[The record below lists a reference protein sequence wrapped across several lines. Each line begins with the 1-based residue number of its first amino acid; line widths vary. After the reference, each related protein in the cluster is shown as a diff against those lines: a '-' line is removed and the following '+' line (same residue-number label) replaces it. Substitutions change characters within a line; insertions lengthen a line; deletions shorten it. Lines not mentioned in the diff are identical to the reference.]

1 MSLPF
6 LNNLD
11 LNLNEIQNAIA
22 QNLGTAPQQ
31 GLLAGRFYYDTA
43 KNKFGYYNGTNWVYL
58 DPDSND
64 NQKIKVGN
72 TTFGA
77 SAEID
82 ISGIGAISV
91 AGNNT
96 ANTITISIADATTGV
111 KGAVQLTNTVSSGST
126 VQNLAVTPKGVS
138 EAISTALENYYNKSY
153 IDTTLSNYL
162 TTAAASQTYL
172 TKTDATATYIT
183 IASKNQPN
191 GVAGLGSNG
200 KILVGQL
207 PDYLLGQVL
216 YGGIAT
222 NIGDGISGENKVT
235 ASISTDLKSK
245 LAAKGVIT
253 DETITLSNVKTAT
266 DGTFGY
272 LDLDGTYFIC
282 NAKGTFAGIAYEVG
296 DWIISTG
303 EKWSLVNNSDA
314 VMSVNGKTGTVV
326 LTGEDIKVGGNST
339 TYKNRE
345 ISAAIEGLEKSIAN
359 TANVTGSKEVTGSFT
374 PSGLTNNTYSITKPS
389 ELINWRS
396 TKQFVLYYS
405 ADGSIA
411 NAQQAYTDVNIQT
424 TVGADGLESGA
435 TAKLTF
441 GSVPSGGK
449 FWYYWLFVYGNS
461 NNN

>member
-1 MSLPF
+1 MASIPF

-11 LNLNEIQNAIA
+11 LKLNEIQNAIA
-22 QNLGTAPQQ
+22 QNLVTAPD
-31 GLLAGRFYYDTA
+31 GKAGRFYYDTA
-43 KNKFGYYNGTNWVYL
+43 KNKLGYYNGTNWVYL
-58 DPDSND
+58 DPDLND

-126 VQNLAVTPKGVS
+126 VQNLAVTPNGVS
-138 EAISTALENYYNKSY
+138 EAIKAALDNYYTKTQIN
-153 IDTTLSNYL
+153 TTLSNYL
-162 TTAAASQTYL
+162 TTTAASQTYL
-172 TKTDATATYIT
+172 TINEAESTYI
-183 IASKNQPN
+183 AQNLMGVGD
-191 GVAGLGSNG
+191 GVATLDNNG
-200 KILVGQL
+200 KILVEQL

-216 YGGIAT
+216 FGGTVERQEGSDFIVYVSTNLAKKLGIADDDPPVSE
-222 NIGDGISGENKVT
+222 IKIVAT
-235 ASISTDLKSK
+235 AQGGAPYTYGYEQLE
-245 LAAKGVIT
+245 GV
-253 DETITLSNVKTAT
+253 
-266 DGTFGY
+266 
-272 LDLDGTYFIC
+272 YFIWGFDAMFGDH
-282 NAKGTFAGIAYEVG
+282 NYIVG

-303 EKWSLVNNSDA
+303 AAWAKVANSDA

-326 LTGEDIKVGGNST
+326 LTGKDIKVGGNST
-339 TYKNRE
+339 TYQNLE

-374 PSGLTNNTYSITKPS
+374 PSGLTDNTYSITKPS
-389 ELINWRS
+389 ELTNWRS

-405 ADGSIA
+405 TDGSIA

>member
-1 MSLPF
+1 MASIPF

-11 LNLNEIQNAIA
+11 LKLNEIQNAIA
-22 QNLGTAPQQ
+22 QNLVTAPD
-31 GLLAGRFYYDTA
+31 GKVGRFYYDTA
-43 KNKFGYYNGTNWVYL
+43 KNKLGYYNGTNWVYL
-58 DPDSND
+58 DPDLND

-82 ISGIGAISV
+82 ISGTDAISV

-96 ANTITISIADATTGV
+96 ANTITISIKDASTSA
-111 KGAVQLTNTVSSGST
+111 KGAVQLTNTVASGST
-126 VQNLAVTPKGVS
+126 VQNLAVTPNGVS
-138 EAISTALENYYNKSY
+138 EAIKAALDNYYTKTQIN
-153 IDTTLSNYL
+153 TTLSNYL
-162 TTAAASQTYL
+162 TTTAASQTYL
-172 TKTDATATYIT
+172 TINEAESTYI
-183 IASKNQPN
+183 AQDLMGVGY
-191 GVAGLGSNG
+191 GVATLDNNG

-216 YGGIAT
+216 FGGIVERQEGSDFIVSIRT
-222 NIGDGISGENKVT
+222 NLAEKLGIGDDDPPVSEIKIVAT
-235 ASISTDLKSK
+235 ARGGNLYIYGYKQLE
-245 LAAKGVIT
+245 GV
-253 DETITLSNVKTAT
+253 
-266 DGTFGY
+266 
-272 LDLDGTYFIC
+272 YFIWSFDAMFGDY
-282 NAKGTFAGIAYEVG
+282 NYTAG

-303 EKWSLVNNSDA
+303 TAWTKVANSDA
-314 VMSVNGKTGTVV
+314 VMSVNGEIGTVV

-339 TYKNRE
+339 TYKNQL
-345 ISAAIEGLEKSIAN
+345 ISNAIKGLEESIAN

-441 GSVPSGGK
+441 GGVPSGGK

>member
-22 QNLGTAPQQ
+22 QNLPNAPQTQ
-31 GLLAGRFYYDTA
+31 SQKKAGRFYYDTGI
-43 KNKFGYYNGTNWVYL
+43 NKFGYYNGTDWVYL

-82 ISGIGAISV
+82 ISGTGAISV

-96 ANTITISIADATTGV
+96 ANTITISIADASTGA
-111 KGAVQLTNTVSSGST
+111 KGAVQLTNTVSNGST

-138 EAISTALENYYNKSY
+138 DAITAALTNYYTKTQ

-172 TKTDATATYIT
+172 TKTDAAATYVT
-183 IASKNQPN
+183 IDSKNKAN
-191 GVAGLGSNG
+191 GVAGLGSDG

-222 NIGDGISGENKVT
+222 AVGTTCTVTPSSSLKEKKGIT
-235 ASISTDLKSK
+235 AT
-245 LAAKGVIT
+245 
-253 DETITLSNVKTAT
+253 TITLTSAAIGTGT
-266 DGTFGY
+266 TFGY
-272 LDLDGTYFIC
+272 GQLEGVYFIC

-303 EKWSLVNNSDA
+303 ENWSLVNNSDA

-326 LTGEDIKVGGNST
+326 LTGEDITVGGDST
-339 TYKNRE
+339 TYKNRK
-345 ISAAIEGLEKSIAN
+345 ISAAIEGLEKSIVN
-359 TANVTGSKEVTGSFT
+359 TANVTGSKEVTDSFT
-374 PSGLTNNTYSITKPS
+374 PSELTNNTYSITKPS
-389 ELINWRS
+389 ELGNWRS

-411 NAQQAYTDVNIQT
+411 NAQQAYTDINIQT
-424 TVGADGLESGA
+424 TVDTNGLESEA
-435 TAKLTF
+435 TVTLTF

-461 NNN
+461 NSN

>member
-22 QNLGTAPQQ
+22 QNLPGNPK
-31 GLLAGRFYYDTA
+31 GKAGRFYYDTT
-43 KNKFGYYNGTNWVYL
+43 KNKFAYYNGTNWVYL

-77 SAEID
+77 SVEID
-82 ISGIGAISV
+82 ISGTGAISV
-91 AGNNT
+91 AGDNT
-96 ANTITISIADATTGV
+96 NNTITISIADATTRA
-111 KGAVQLTNTVSSGST
+111 KGAVQLTNTVASGSD

-138 EAISTALENYYNKSY
+138 DAITTALGNYYNKNQ

-172 TKTDATATYIT
+172 TKADATATYIT

-245 LAAKGVIT
+245 LAAKGAIT
-253 DETITLSNVKTAT
+253 GETITLSNVKTAT

-326 LTGEDIKVGGNST
+326 LTGEDIKVGGDST
-339 TYKNRE
+339 TYKNQTL
-345 ISAAIEGLEKSIAN
+345 SAAIEGLEKSISN
-359 TANVTGSKEVTGSFT
+359 TANVTGSKELTGSFT

-389 ELINWRS
+389 ELTNWRS

-405 ADGSIA
+405 ADSSIA

-424 TVGADGLESGA
+424 TVGTDGLESGA

-461 NNN
+461 NSN

>member
-1 MSLPF
+1 MASIPF

-11 LNLNEIQNAIA
+11 LKLNEIQNAIA
-22 QNLGTAPQQ
+22 QNLVTAPD
-31 GLLAGRFYYDTA
+31 GKAGRFYYDTA
-43 KNKFGYYNGTNWVYL
+43 KNKLGYYNGTNWVYL
-58 DPDSND
+58 DPDLND

-82 ISGIGAISV
+82 ISGTDAISV

-96 ANTITISIADATTGV
+96 ANTITISIKDASTSA
-111 KGAVQLTNTVSSGST
+111 KGAVQLTNTVANEST

-138 EAISTALENYYNKSY
+138 DAITTALDNYYTKTQIN
-153 IDTTLSNYL
+153 TTLSNYL
-162 TTAAASQTYL
+162 TTTVASQTYL
-172 TKTDATATYIT
+172 TINEAESTYI
-183 IASKNQPN
+183 AENLMGVSD
-191 GVAGLGSNG
+191 GVATLDNNG
-200 KILVGQL
+200 KILVEQL

-216 YGGIAT
+216 FGGTVEIQEGSDFIVHVSINLARKLGLPDSDPTVSEIKIVATAENGAPYIYGY
-222 NIGDGISGENKVT
+222 EQ
-235 ASISTDLKSK
+235 LE
-245 LAAKGVIT
+245 GV
-253 DETITLSNVKTAT
+253 
-266 DGTFGY
+266 
-272 LDLDGTYFIC
+272 YFIWGFDAMFGDH
-282 NAKGTFAGIAYEVG
+282 NYIVG

-303 EKWSLVNNSDA
+303 AAWAKVANSDA
-314 VMSVNGKTGTVV
+314 VMSVNGETGTVV

>member
-22 QNLGTAPQQ
+22 QNLGTAPD
-31 GLLAGRFYYDTA
+31 GKAGRFYYDTA
-43 KNKFGYYNGTNWVYL
+43 KNKLGYYNGTNWVYL

-64 NQKIKVGN
+64 NQKIKVGD
-72 TTFGA
+72 TTFSA

-82 ISGIGAISV
+82 ISGTDAISV

-96 ANTITISIADATTGV
+96 ANTITISIKDASTSA
-111 KGAVQLTNTVSSGST
+111 KGAVQLTNTVANGST

-138 EAISTALENYYNKSY
+138 DAITTALDNYYTKTQIN
-153 IDTTLSNYL
+153 TTLSNYL
-162 TTAAASQTYL
+162 TTTAASQTYL
-172 TKTDATATYIT
+172 TINEAESTYI
-183 IASKNQPN
+183 AQSLKGKAN
-191 GVAGLGSNG
+191 GVAELDGNG
-200 KILVGQL
+200 KISVGQL

-216 YGGIAT
+216 YGGIVKSLSDESTAAVVT
-222 NIGDGISGENKVT
+222 PSANLQKKLGLGTLNEIKIVLGENGDPNVHTYGYK
-235 ASISTDLKSK
+235 DLE
-245 LAAKGVIT
+245 GV
-253 DETITLSNVKTAT
+253 
-266 DGTFGY
+266 
-272 LDLDGTYFIC
+272 YFIW
-282 NAKGTFAGIAYEVG
+282 GVGGQLYRDDGGYIDFSVG

-303 EKWSLVNNSDA
+303 TDWAKVENSDA
-314 VMSVNGKTGTVV
+314 VTSVNGKIGAVV
-326 LTGEDIKVGGNST
+326 LKGADIYVGGNST
-339 TYKNRE
+339 TYKNQL
-345 ISAAIEGLEKSIAN
+345 ISNAIEGLEKSIAN

>member
-22 QNLGTAPQQ
+22 QNLATKPDGI
-31 GLLAGRFYYDTA
+31 AGRFYYDTTE
-43 KNKFGYYNGTNWVYL
+43 NKLGYYNGTNWVYL

-82 ISGIGAISV
+82 IIGTGAISV

-96 ANTITISIADATTGV
+96 ANTITISIADATTEA
-111 KGAVQLTNTVSSGST
+111 KGAVQLTNDVSSGST

-138 EAISTALENYYNKSY
+138 AAISTALENYYNKSY
-153 IDTTLSNYL
+153 IDTTLLNYL
-162 TTAAASQTYL
+162 TIADAVDNYL
-172 TKTDATATYIT
+172 TKSDAANTYIEQSLKGV
-183 IASKNQPN
+183 AN
-191 GVAGLGSNG
+191 GVATLDGNG
-200 KILVGQL
+200 KILVEQV

-216 YGGIAT
+216 YGGIAKGGSSIDVCT
-222 NIGDGISGENKVT
+222 VTPSANLLKKLGLSTSLKEIEIVSGKGDDNIPTYGYE
-235 ASISTDLKSK
+235 K
-245 LAAKGVIT
+245 LEGV
-253 DETITLSNVKTAT
+253 
-266 DGTFGY
+266 
-272 LDLDGTYFIC
+272 YFIWGADGSFGSDERPV
-282 NAKGTFAGIAYEVG
+282 NYAVG

-303 EKWSLVNNSDA
+303 TDWAKVTNTDA
-314 VMSVNGKTGTVV
+314 VTSVNGETGAVV
-326 LTGEDIKVGGNST
+326 LTGANIIVGGNSD
-339 TYKNRE
+339 TYKNQP
-345 ISAAIEGLEKSIAN
+345 ISVAIEGLEKSIAN

-374 PSGLTNNTYSITKPS
+374 PSSLTDNTYTINKPS
-389 ELINWRS
+389 GLGNWRS

-405 ADGSIA
+405 ENGNIA
-411 NAQQAYTDVNIQT
+411 NAHQAYADVNIQT
-424 TVGADGLESGA
+424 TVGSDGLESGA

-441 GSVPSGGK
+441 GSVPSSGK

>member
-1 MSLPF
+1 MASIPF

-11 LNLNEIQNAIA
+11 LKLNEIQNAIA
-22 QNLGTAPQQ
+22 QNLTGNPE
-31 GLLAGRFYYDTA
+31 GKAGRFYYDTT
-43 KNKFGYYNGTNWVYL
+43 KNKLAYYNGTNWVYL

-77 SAEID
+77 SVEID
-82 ISGIGAISV
+82 ISGTGAISV
-91 AGNNT
+91 AGDNT
-96 ANTITISIADATTGV
+96 NNTITISIADATTGA
-111 KGAVQLTNTVSSGST
+111 KGAVQLTNTVASGSD

-138 EAISTALENYYNKSY
+138 DAITTALANYYTKNQ

-172 TKTDATATYIT
+172 TISDAMDTYIE
-183 IASKNQPN
+183 KNLI
-191 GVAGLGSNG
+191 GESNG
-200 KILVGQL
+200 LAQLDGNKKILVSQL

-216 YGGIAT
+216 FGGTVERQEGSDFIVSVSTNLAKKLGIADDDPPVSE
-222 NIGDGISGENKVT
+222 IKIVAT
-235 ASISTDLKSK
+235 AQGGTTYIYGYEQLE
-245 LAAKGVIT
+245 GVYFIWG
-253 DETITLSNVKTAT
+253 T
-266 DGTFGY
+266 DGTFGDY
-272 LDLDGTYFIC
+272 NY
-282 NAKGTFAGIAYEVG
+282 AVG
-296 DWIISTG
+296 DWVISTG
-303 EKWSLVNNSDA
+303 GAWAKVANNDA
-314 VMSVNGKTGTVV
+314 VTSVNGKTGTVV

-389 ELINWRS
+389 ELTNWRS

-405 ADGSIA
+405 TDGSIA

>member
-1 MSLPF
+1 MASIPF

-11 LNLNEIQNAIA
+11 LKLNEIQNAIA
-22 QNLGTAPQQ
+22 QNLVTAPD
-31 GLLAGRFYYDTA
+31 GKAGRFYYDTA
-43 KNKFGYYNGTNWVYL
+43 KNKLGYYNGTNWVYL
-58 DPDSND
+58 DPDLND

-82 ISGIGAISV
+82 ISGTDAISV

-96 ANTITISIADATTGV
+96 ANTITISIKDASTSA
-111 KGAVQLTNTVSSGST
+111 KGAVQLTNTVASGST
-126 VQNLAVTPKGVS
+126 VQNLAVTPNGVS
-138 EAISTALENYYNKSY
+138 EAIKAALDNYYTKTQIN
-153 IDTTLSNYL
+153 TTLSNYL
-162 TTAAASQTYL
+162 TTTAASQTYL
-172 TKTDATATYIT
+172 TINEAESTYI
-183 IASKNQPN
+183 AQNLMGVGD
-191 GVAGLGSNG
+191 GVATLDNNG

-216 YGGIAT
+216 FGGIVERQEGSDFIVYVSTNLAEKLGIVDDDPPVSEIKIVAT
-222 NIGDGISGENKVT
+222 AQGGAPYVYGYEQ
-235 ASISTDLKSK
+235 LE
-245 LAAKGVIT
+245 GV
-253 DETITLSNVKTAT
+253 
-266 DGTFGY
+266 
-272 LDLDGTYFIC
+272 YFIWGFDAMFDAMFGDH
-282 NAKGTFAGIAYEVG
+282 NYIVG

-303 EKWSLVNNSDA
+303 AAWAKVANSDA
-314 VMSVNGKTGTVV
+314 VMSVNGETGTVV

-339 TYKNRE
+339 TYKNLE